1 MNPKAYF
8 YNTALSVQICYIAG
22 LSFKNK
28 KKFYKKPLT
37 LLFLKSKKNFKVI
50 VSKMW
55 MLGQTN

>member
-28 KKFYKKPLT
+28 KKVLQKTFNITIP
-37 LLFLKSKKNFKVI
+37 
-50 VSKMW
+50 
-55 MLGQTN
+55 